1 MAKDE
6 TRRLRPA
13 LLQADQ
19 EALAAL
25 LAFPDYNPSNPAY
38 RKEVLQEALQTMKE
52 KQALEVQALAA
63 AKAARDE
70 ANRSEWRFHNLV
82 LGAKEQVI
90 AQYGRDSLQVQAL
103 GLRRKSEYRGRTRRS
118 KMANAESV

>member
-6 TRRLRPA
+6 SRRLRPA

-19 EALAAL
+19 EVLAAL
-25 LAFPDYNPSNPAY
+25 LAFPDYQPSNPAY
-38 RKEVLQEALQTMKE
+38 RREVLQEALQTMQA
-52 KQALEVQALAA
+52 KQSLEIQTLAA

-70 ANRSEWRFHNLV
+70 ANSSEWRFHNLI

-90 AQYGRDSLQVQAL
+90 AQYGRDSAQVQAL
-103 GLRRKSEYRGRTRRS
+103 GLRRKSEYRGRSRRAGGS
-118 KMANAESV
+118 IAAPT

>member
-70 ANRSEWRFHNLV
+70 ANRSEWRFHNLI

-118 KMANAESV
+118 KTANAESI

>member
-1 MAKDE
+1 
-6 TRRLRPA
+6 
-13 LLQADQ
+13 
-19 EALAAL
+19 
-25 LAFPDYNPSNPAY
+25 
-38 RKEVLQEALQTMKE
+38 EALQTMKE